1 MRTVGAPVEYKVVD
15 HPWSPMEPDNTEATL
30 TEIGLEGWR
39 LVTVYPDRQREKTR
53 WIFSR

>member
-1 MRTVGAPVEYKVVD
+1 VVD
-15 HPWSPMEPDNTEATL
+15 HPWSPMEPTITEATL

-39 LVTVYPDRQREKTR
+39 LITVYPDPQREKTR